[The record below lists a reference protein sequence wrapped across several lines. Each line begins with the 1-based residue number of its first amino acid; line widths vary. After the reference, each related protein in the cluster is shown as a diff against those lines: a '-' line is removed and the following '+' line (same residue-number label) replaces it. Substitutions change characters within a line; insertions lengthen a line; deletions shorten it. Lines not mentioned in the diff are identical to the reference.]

1 MCIRDRHDTMV
12 ENNHFDCQRCSAMA
26 VGGEELFPNCE
37 TLMLGGPFDYEEEE
51 INACEID

>member
-1 MCIRDRHDTMV
+1 MV